1 MWNVSVNSPILN
13 ARVTKPISNPTL
25 IICNAIFPAKIFVV
39 GLGCR
44 ITLPS
49 AGSEANAN
57 PGNPSVTR
65 LIHKI

>member
-1 MWNVSVNSPILN
+1 MLAVLNTESDQTHQQTTYLLCVMPSFQQNILLLVPGG
-13 ARVTKPISNPTL
+13 R
-25 IICNAIFPAKIFVV
+25 F
-39 GLGCR
+39 

-65 LIHKI
+65 LIHKM

>member
-1 MWNVSVNSPILN
+1 MNSPILN
-13 ARVTKPISNPTL
+13 AQSDYPLATQHLLYVMPSFQQNVL
-25 IICNAIFPAKIFVV
+25 F
-39 GLGCR
+39 GSLGCR

>member
-1 MWNVSVNSPILN
+1 M
-13 ARVTKPISNPTL
+13 
-25 IICNAIFPAKIFVV
+25 CNAIFPAKNILRWS
-39 GLGCR
+39 LGGR
-44 ITLPS
+44 FITLPS